1 MSESETDA
9 EFVERVADLW
19 LEPGNNPSYANEL
32 ARLFALARRG
42 AAMQWNGIETA
53 PKGGFPILLLDMTG
67 DEDRIGIG
75 YYEEIIDDDGGV
87 WLTFWQN
94 GARCNA
100 TMWMP
105 LPPPPTGEK

>member
-1 MSESETDA
+1 MTETDE
-9 EFVERVADLW
+9 EFVAWAQDAYGSLTWKQRD
-19 LEPGNNPSYANEL
+19 
-32 ARLFALARRG
+32 RLFTLARRG

-105 LPPPPTGEK
+105 LPPPPQENEE